1 MGFIRNLFGKITKQK
16 TTTPS
21 SRKSTKTNLFIG
33 GTPPPGAV
41 VFRADGSIDRTPDSP
56 QARHE
61 WTIRKMTLK
70 IEQEPY
76 DGEWYFKRGISLMA
90 LGRYVEAVLDFS
102 KLVDFYPNYDECYRL
117 RGICYYHAGDRARAL
132 ADLRRYKELCDVN
145 LEPDA
150 IKILAELEDS

>member
-41 VFRADGSIDRTPDSP
+41 VFRADGTIDRTPDSP

-76 DGEWYFKRGISLMA
+76 DGEWYFERGISLMA
-90 LGRYVEAVLDFS
+90 LGRYVEAVSDFS
-102 KLVDFYPNYDECYRL
+102 KLVDFYPKCHQDS
-117 RGICYYHAGDRARAL
+117 
-132 ADLRRYKELCDVN
+132 RRIGRQLIRVVAAQQRVEPTAPMCDQK
-145 LEPDA
+145 DC
-150 IKILAELEDS
+150 